1 MKLDIFMISKK
12 GYYSAY
18 GIYDDGK
25 VIVLKGSKIREKNL
39 NFNRM
44 SLLENYRNDKT
55 IVDEKNVLKR
65 DVTFNSPST
74 AAQFVSD
81 SCRNGLLYWRNKENV
96 KLKDIIG
103 G

>member
-1 MKLDIFMISKK
+1 MKIDIFMISKK
-12 GYYSAY
+12 GYYNAC

-25 VIVLKGSKIREKNL
+25 VTVLKGSKIREKNL

-44 SLLENYRNDKT
+44 TLLENYRNDKT
-55 IVDEKNVLKR
+55 MVDGNNILKR
-65 DVTFNSPST
+65 NIVFNSPST
-74 AAQFVSD
+74 AAQFVGD
-81 SCRNGLLYWRNKENV
+81 SSRNGLLYWRNKENV